1 MSAYKNPHNN
11 NNSTLQYK
19 TEVHPVLTA
28 TLVVKLTSIT
38 MFYLEL
44 SIGNE
49 LIIKRCLLARR
60 NNVKIFPIPFCL
72 MPSSGSVDIHLIS
85 ALMIKLLLGIAASL
99 IILIIFSERSS
110 VGFLLFVFWFS
121 FLNEQPVVV
130 NLRALFLLPQSK

>member
-110 VGFLLFVFWFS
+110 VGFLLFFGFHSSMNSRLW
-121 FLNEQPVVV
+121 
-130 NLRALFLLPQSK
+130 